1 MTRLGLLACFSLL
14 RTIGFGQTEK
24 DCSLMRDG
32 TFKYLEAMDTSAF
45 FVITD
50 SSHTEYYGQG
60 KYFIKSQMIW
70 VRPCQ
75 YILRM
80 KENTIP
86 GFPFKPEDVM
96 MVTINKIEGDII
108 YYTSEVKGWKWESK
122 VRKLK

>member
-1 MTRLGLLACFSLL
+1 
-14 RTIGFGQTEK
+14 
-24 DCSLMRDG
+24 MRDG

-80 KENTIP
+80 KENAIP

-96 MVTINKIEGDII
+96 MVTINKIDGDMI
-108 YYTSEVKGWKWESK
+108 YYTSEVKGRKWESK